1 MRSVIGWSLALAL
14 APLTCVAVR
23 TVASS
28 SGSSAPVS
36 AVPTGM
42 PVFGLKIAGGK
53 LVSTLNGASVQLR
66 GANVSSLEGSFT
78 SATPDYFAGA
88 HLGTYPWW
96 RNLTLWKLNA
106 VRIPLNEAAW
116 LRYPCTHRG
125 GNIVQ
130 PDFSGN
136 YQTTVKRLVKDAVA
150 AGLYV
155 ILDLHWSAPGTY
167 LPQNQDQLPDMD
179 HSVAFWTSVAN
190 MFKDNPAVVF
200 DLFNEP
206 YADSYQGIPSGAN
219 SWQVLRDGAT
229 LTYYNSDSGHY
240 HVPYKWQSA
249 GMQTLVNTVRA
260 TGATNIV
267 MVGGLSGANDLSS
280 WLAYKP
286 SDPINQLAASWHAY
300 DGVESQDANALSILN
315 AGVPVIIGETGDKSA
330 NGTTNA
336 PVITAVTAWADQHGS
351 SVLAWTWDVWND
363 SSGNPGKEDLL
374 IKDASGTPTDGEGVV
389 FKNWV
394 VRHN

>member
-136 YQTTVKRLVKDAVA
+136 YQTTVK
-150 AGLYV
+150 
-155 ILDLHWSAPGTY
+155 
-167 LPQNQDQLPDMD
+167 
-179 HSVAFWTSVAN
+179 
-190 MFKDNPAVVF
+190 
-200 DLFNEP
+200 
-206 YADSYQGIPSGAN
+206 
-219 SWQVLRDGAT
+219 
-229 LTYYNSDSGHY
+229 
-240 HVPYKWQSA
+240 
-249 GMQTLVNTVRA
+249 
-260 TGATNIV
+260 
-267 MVGGLSGANDLSS
+267 
-280 WLAYKP
+280 
-286 SDPINQLAASWHAY
+286 
-300 DGVESQDANALSILN
+300 
-315 AGVPVIIGETGDKSA
+315 
-330 NGTTNA
+330 
-336 PVITAVTAWADQHGS
+336 
-351 SVLAWTWDVWND
+351 
-363 SSGNPGKEDLL
+363 
-374 IKDASGTPTDGEGVV
+374 
-389 FKNWV
+389 
-394 VRHN
+394 